1 MKEEYCS
8 KFEDLEN
15 RLSKNISRSEYASY
29 LFDKWNSDDSQH

>member
-15 RLSKNISRSEYASY
+15 GWSKNISGSEYYASY
-29 LFDKWNSDDSQH
+29 LFDE